1 MPVKCVQGSMF
12 FFLKNDLISG
22 GGGWPAEDHK
32 EREQG
37 KLFMKRIF
45 NFELFKLINI

>member
-1 MPVKCVQGSMF
+1 MF